1 MKNLKKILALI
12 LLISFSRISYSQEWE
27 EQAIGSVGT
36 EDFINLNHGW
46 IVVSGS
52 QGFTVLK
59 TINKGV
65 SWDSIYGFIGYSN
78 SENISIDLVTQNL
91 GFIYYSGKVLRTSN
105 GG

>member
-1 MKNLKKILALI
+1 MKNIKNILALI
-12 LLISFSRISYSQEWE
+12 LLIISLSRISYSQEWE

-46 IVVSGS
+46 TVVRGS

-65 SWDSIYGFIGYSN
+65 SWDSIYGFIGYYN
-78 SENISIDLVTQNL
+78 SANISYRKRDCN
-91 GFIYYSGKVLRTSN
+91 FNK
-105 GG
+105 